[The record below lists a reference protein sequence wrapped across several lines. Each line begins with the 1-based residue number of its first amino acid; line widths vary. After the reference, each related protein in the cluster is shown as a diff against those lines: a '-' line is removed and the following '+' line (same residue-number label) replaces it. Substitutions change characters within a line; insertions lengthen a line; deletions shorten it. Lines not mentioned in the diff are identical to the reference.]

1 MLYFDFRGKWRF
13 MDLTIFKISRE
24 QFNRIPEVE
33 QIFILQ
39 LSTFLNDINVLQ
51 KLALFSTNKKPN
63 VGEFENKAQNA
74 QAFFVFTILAGK
86 LCEGWKMI
94 RNDFL
99 SKGLR
104 QEYSDLLPE
113 DSRDALSYLEKYF
126 CEQNILRKIRNKFA
140 FHYDSKVIKKEL
152 EANKDENF
160 ELILSEFAG
169 NSLFY
174 FANTIVGSAI
184 LSAAEQDTQEAMNAM
199 LGEIIETSK
208 KFQLFLNDAMVV
220 AMEKY
225 DIDKNYTTFTLSDV
239 PKLNDIQVP
248 FFVSK

>member
-1 MLYFDFRGKWRF
+1 

-86 LCEGWKMI
+86 LWEGWQMVEK
-94 RNDFL
+94 DFHN
-99 SKGLR
+99 KGLR
-104 QEYSDLLPE
+104 EKYFDVLPE
-113 DSRDALSYLEKYF
+113 DGREALKSLGKYF
-126 CEQNILRKIRNKFA
+126 SKQNIIWKIRNQFA
-140 FHYDSKVIKKEL
+140 FHYSSEEIKKEL
-152 EANKDENF
+152 EANKDESF
-160 ELILSEFAG
+160 ELILSEFTG
-169 NSLFY
+169 NCLFY

-184 LSAAEQDTQEAMNAM
+184 INGVGQDSQVAMDRVI
-199 LGEIIETSK
+199 GEILEVSK
-208 KFQLFLNDAMVV
+208 KFQIFLNHAMVV

-225 DIDKNYTTFTLSDV
+225 NINKNYTTFKLSDV
-239 PKLNDIQVP
+239 PKLDAVRVP